1 MIQDV
6 IDHDTILIP
15 FFPDKQAGEGHAT
28 VLVTLTP
35 SKWRADLFQSEAR
48 ATEVSSDTGN
58 PIVVTISQEVIN
70 IFSAIASLTGR
81 EFNET
86 MIDGGLNS
94 VCVTCDE
101 DYMIAMVYIADCLTF
116 KRNIDLE
123 TFNVNRE
130 RNKMVD
136 TFLTILD
143 FE

>member
-1 MIQDV
+1 M
-6 IDHDTILIP
+6 
-15 FFPDKQAGEGHAT
+15 
-28 VLVTLTP
+28 TLTP